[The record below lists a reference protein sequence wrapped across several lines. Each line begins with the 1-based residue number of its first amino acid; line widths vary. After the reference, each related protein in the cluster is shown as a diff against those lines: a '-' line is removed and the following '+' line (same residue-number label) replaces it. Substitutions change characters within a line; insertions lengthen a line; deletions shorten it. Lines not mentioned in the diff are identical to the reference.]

1 VEEKYR
7 HCDETLSKLLTWIGE
22 VEDKLATQD
31 IVQEDADELRN
42 QINIMKVT
50 VLLLLILLLL
60 LLLNSKHLI
69 MLSSMMMT
77 VMMATRTLM
86 SMTMILA
93 GVVAVMTNSSVI
105 DI

>member
-31 IVQEDADELRN
+31 IVQEDADDLRN

-50 VLLLLILLLL
+50 VLLLLPPPPG
-60 LLLNSKHLI
+60 
-69 MLSSMMMT
+69 SSFENA
-77 VMMATRTLM
+77 VVKA
-86 SMTMILA
+86 IA
-93 GVVAVMTNSSVI
+93 G
-105 DI
+105 DRQ

>member
-50 VLLLLILLLL
+50 VLLLL

-69 MLSSMMMT
+69 MLSTMMMT

-86 SMTMILA
+86 TMTMILA
-93 GVVAVMTNSSVI
+93 GVVTVMANSSVI
-105 DI
+105 DIKKHY

>member
-50 VLLLLILLLL
+50 ALFF
-60 LLLNSKHLI
+60 
-69 MLSSMMMT
+69 SS
-77 VMMATRTLM
+77 
-86 SMTMILA
+86 
-93 GVVAVMTNSSVI
+93 SSF
-105 DI
+105 

>member
-31 IVQEDADELRN
+31 IVQEDADDLRN

-50 VLLLLILLLL
+50 VLLLLPPPPG
-60 LLLNSKHLI
+60 
-69 MLSSMMMT
+69 SSFENA
-77 VMMATRTLM
+77 VVKA
-86 SMTMILA
+86 IA
-93 GVVAVMTNSSVI
+93 GGRQ
-105 DI
+105 

>member
-1 VEEKYR
+1 MEEKYR

-50 VLLLLILLLL
+50 VLLLL

-69 MLSSMMMT
+69 MLSTMMMT

-86 SMTMILA
+86 TMTMILA
-93 GVVAVMTNSSVI
+93 GVVTVMANSSVI
-105 DI
+105 DIKKHY